1 MYSGAPTAGAAFCF
15 PTATSIPA
23 ILPLRGAAPTARLL
37 SVIMSTSSTVC
48 RPPHAIIIGLK

>member
-1 MYSGAPTAGAAFCF
+1 MYSGAPAAGAAFCF

-37 SVIMSTSSTVC
+37 SAIMSTSSTV
-48 RPPHAIIIGLK
+48 RKPPHAIIIGLK